1 MYVSAGPVTSP
12 APHASVRTNPLANH
26 GILHTSTTL
35 LCLTIFHRFL
45 SRLQT
50 RVPFFSMPNQSINSI
65 DSEDHPALYT
75 VSTNI
80 DEEAVRLIL
89 NTREH
94 GEDRLLKVPTSV
106 ILPKSGR
113 KVKRSNLFFKSDA
126 DESSDCSS
134 VFEATSFSP
143 EPTHSFVGNVREFA
157 SKAKDLAESEVV
169 QNVVKASVAYLIASL
184 AVYWGPLSHFFGNV
198 DTKHIAASA
207 SVYFHPGKTK
217 GAMHQLFLFALL
229 SLLFSFSL
237 SLVSRTISS
246 FLYNRGLIGWSYS
259 IDLVLSSVGLGTVAY
274 WKQKV
279 DMDSFSTACHLA
291 YISIIAGIVK
301 EGSLNA
307 DRSPLPR
314 LFALCKIVLFGS
326 FTAVLVCYLLWPK
339 SAVALLRS
347 SLNDS
352 FNNMSSLLSI
362 LSHRFLKGEKLVEKD
377 KKMIF
382 SLHERTRLLRSY
394 LKEAQFELRL
404 KGKEAEYE
412 IYQEIVDATCSL
424 EEHLEGIKSSCEMQW
439 QLLQSSLLDPDS
451 LSPDCSASRF
461 SRKYSRD
468 LAEEFIRF
476 KNIDGDNEPILDAVY
491 ATQLFDLFAYY
502 LAPSVKSFVFTVKE
516 ILGVLPFEKGDDKK
530 KRKHR
535 FVDSADY
542 QTSLEKALAIYEEKQ
557 VRTFNSLY
565 SQQIFQPD
573 SFIFK
578 SDQEEVAA
586 CCGNFSALL
595 ASYGKELIH
604 FLELIAKFEE
614 VAISKRRSWT
624 WLTSWRSLSKIKL
637 AKKDSDSTL
646 VDALQEITARSK
658 RRYDGSFQ
666 DYYLETSAL
675 LPKKATK
682 CDQLRSCLW
691 ERLRMFRSSNFQFGM
706 RTAIGAFC
714 ISIFAFIPAT
724 RARFVSYRSEWALII
739 YCIMMSKSL
748 GGTTMPA
755 KWRFMGTFQGALLA
769 YIIWHVSNAN
779 PVALALTGFLLSIPC
794 FYILIYWENN
804 HAYGRFIL
812 LTYNLTALYT
822 YMELDSLG
830 DGDKRPIVWEIAFH
844 RFLAVSFGIIWALF
858 ITAVLLPNSARSQ
871 LKSGLTILWLRMGVI
886 WSSNPMDSKKYH
898 EGHQLVGMR
907 DLKGTRDVLLECHTL
922 LKLAPNEF
930 RLRGR
935 FPKEIYENLLTCTS
949 AILDAFLNLQIMVK
963 MNKFLLS
970 NELYVLQYIEEER
983 DELEHRIFLIFYMI
997 SSALALGFPLPS
1009 KPASTEHAKN
1019 RLLLKLSEF
1028 RSESRQ
1034 NLIQLR
1040 NKDYCRLYSYILVT
1054 SVITNEL
1061 DKILELNS
1069 ALLGHITEDI
1079 FRLV

>member
-1 MYVSAGPVTSP
+1 
-12 APHASVRTNPLANH
+12 
-26 GILHTSTTL
+26 
-35 LCLTIFHRFL
+35 
-45 SRLQT
+45 
-50 RVPFFSMPNQSINSI
+50 MPNQSINSI
-65 DSEDHPALYT
+65 DSEDHPALYRL
-75 VSTNI
+75 STNI

-89 NTREH
+89 STREH

-106 ILPKSGR
+106 ILPKSGK
-113 KVKRSNLFFKSDA
+113 KVKRSNLFFKSDV
-126 DESSDCSS
+126 DESSDECSS
-134 VFEATSFSP
+134 AYERTSSNGDQELDETVFGRLCDLRLKIAE
-143 EPTHSFVGNVREFA
+143 
-157 SKAKDLAESEVV
+157 LAESATF

-184 AVYWGPLSHFFGNV
+184 AVYWGPLSHFLGNL

-207 SVYFHPGKTK
+207 SVYFHPGKSK

-237 SLVSRTISS
+237 SLSSRTISS
-246 FLYNRGLIGWSYS
+246 FLYNKGMIGWSYA
-259 IDLVLSSVGLGTVAY
+259 IDLLLSSIGLGIVAY

-307 DRSPLPR
+307 DRSPLPG
-314 LFALCKIVLFGS
+314 LIALSKIVMFGS
-326 FTAVLVCYLLWPK
+326 LTAVCVCYLLWPR

-352 FNNMSSLLSI
+352 FNNMSLLLSV
-362 LSHRFLKGEKLVEKD
+362 LSHRFLKGEAVIEKD
-377 KKMIF
+377 EKLLLF
-382 SLHERTRLLRSY
+382 LHERTDLLKVY

-404 KGKEAEYE
+404 SGKEAEYE
-412 IYQEIVDATCSL
+412 LYKEIVNATCSL
-424 EEHLEGIKSSCEMQW
+424 EEHLQGIKSSCEMQW
-439 QLLQSSLLDPDS
+439 HLLQSDVLDPDYRQQLNS
-451 LSPDCSASRF
+451 DCSARF
-461 SRKYSRD
+461 TRKYSRD
-468 LAEEFIRF
+468 IADEFIRF
-476 KNIDGDNEPILDAVY
+476 QNHAVEDSGAFDAVY
-491 ATQLFDLFAYY
+491 STHLFDLFAYY

-516 ILGVLPFEKGDDKK
+516 ILGVLPFEELDGKK
-530 KRKHR
+530 KRKHK
-535 FVDSADY
+535 FVDSANY
-542 QTSLEKALAIYEEKQ
+542 QTSLEKALDIYEEKQ
-557 VRTFNSLY
+557 VRTFESLY

-595 ASYGKELIH
+595 GSYGKELIR

-614 VAISKRRSWT
+614 VAKSKRRSWT
-624 WLTSWRSLSKIKL
+624 WLTSWRSFSRMQI

-646 VDALQEITARSK
+646 VDALQEITARAK
-658 RRYDGSFQ
+658 RRYDVSLQ
-666 DYYLETSAL
+666 DYCFETTAL
-675 LPKKATK
+675 LPKKRTR
-682 CDQLRSCLW
+682 CDQLRSWLW
-691 ERLRMFRSSNFQFGM
+691 ENLRILRSSNFQFGL
-706 RTAIGAFC
+706 RTAIGAFF
-714 ISIFAFIPAT
+714 ISIFAFVPAT
-724 RARFVSYRSEWALII
+724 RSRFVSYRSEWALII

-748 GGTTMPA
+748 GGTAMPA

-779 PVALALTGFLLSIPC
+779 PIALALTGFCLSIPC
-794 FYILIYWENN
+794 FYILIYWEIN

-844 RFLAVSFGIIWALF
+844 RFVAVSFGIIWALL
-858 ITAVLLPNSARSQ
+858 ITAILLPNSARTQ

-886 WSSNPMDSKKYH
+886 WSSNPMDSRKYH
-898 EGHQLVGMR
+898 EGHRLVGMR
-907 DLKGTRDVLLECHTL
+907 DLKGTREVLLECHTL

-935 FPKEIYENLLTCTS
+935 FPKNIYAQLLTCTS
-949 AILDAFLNLQIMVK
+949 AVLDAFLNLQIMVR
-963 MNKFLLS
+963 MNSVLLP

-1028 RSESRQ
+1028 RTESRQ
-1034 NLIQLR
+1034 NQIKLS